1 MKVRETALDLS
12 LDIAEASF
20 PIVSAIDVWVRDP
33 PAVSTGVMQ
42 PLNFNLNFNL
52 KLQVLKFRPGPGILN
67 FKV

>member
-1 MKVRETALDLS
+1 MNPSSGPPRMLSNENILHVVCFDGTA
-12 LDIAEASF
+12 F
-20 PIVSAIDVWVRDP
+20 
-33 PAVSTGVMQ
+33 STDAGVMQ